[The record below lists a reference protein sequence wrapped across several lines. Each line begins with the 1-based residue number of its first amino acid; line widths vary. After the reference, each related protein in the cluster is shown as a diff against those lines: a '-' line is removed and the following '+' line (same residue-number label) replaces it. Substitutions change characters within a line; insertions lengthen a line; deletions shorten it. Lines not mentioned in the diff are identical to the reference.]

1 MFRLLTL
8 QEPAIPLR
16 AGLRNKPDKRMG
28 EKMEGLIFNLKQKKK
43 IKMSLCLI
51 PLFCFILSLSS
62 YASIK
67 VTETG
72 WSYKNGS
79 VVGSIS
85 WKGNFYVRS
94 YVNNGSI
101 HGFHLYTSSGR
112 ISASWTAYTMARTA
126 GYSDDELKR
135 SSHWVSTSNL
145 SKNGINASIAATFS
159 SFSALSAYQ
168 QATVYDGTFS
178 ITIPHG
184 TSADPEKFKTSAGK
198 AAYYTLKAGNGK
210 EPSVSGC
217 GGYLYEMVNH
227 VKYCNPSGTWYKN
240 ANQHYHYCT
249 TCGYSDDY
257 ANHTYTW
264 VTVGTKHYQRCSVC
278 GYDKSS
284 HTIQESVWGLDSN
297 ANKHR
302 TYCTYSGC
310 GAWIKSH
317 AITNGAYKYDAT
329 NHWRI
334 CGNGCGLTV
343 QGATA
348 HNNLSYTFK
357 EGQTHTK
364 KCGTCGYTVTE
375 SCTISNGQC
384 TKCKHMFTAKLVF
397 DNNGG
402 SGGPGTVEKQIGS
415 TYVPSPNPTREG
427 YELDAWGKKGTETN

>member
-1 MFRLLTL
+1 M
-8 QEPAIPLR
+8 
-16 AGLRNKPDKRMG
+16 K
-28 EKMEGLIFNLKQKKK
+28 GLIFKLKQKKK

-62 YASIK
+62 YAKIN
-67 VTETG
+67 VTTTA
-72 WSYKNGS
+72 WYYKNGS
-79 VVGSIS
+79 ICSSVTWTGDS
-85 WKGNFYVRS
+85 FYLRLYS
-94 YVNNGSI
+94 GGNNG
-101 HGFHLYTSSGR
+101 GFFVKACGNTLSYW
-112 ISASWTAYTMARTA
+112 SALTIAKRA
-126 GYSDDELKR
+126 GYSEAELK
-135 SSHWVSTSNL
+135 STSHWVSTSNL
-145 SKNGINASIAATFS
+145 SENGINCYVATTFS
-159 SFSALSAYQ
+159 KFTALNSYQ
-168 QATVYDGTFS
+168 QTTVYNGTFS
-178 ITIPHG
+178 ATIPHG
-184 TSADPEKFKTSAGK
+184 TSANPEKFKNSKGNTNYSSLSIGDNTSKVYG
-198 AAYYTLKAGNGK
+198 
-210 EPSVSGC
+210 SC
-217 GGYLYEMVNH
+217 GDAYEMVKH

-284 HTIQESVWGLDSN
+284 HTIQESAWGLDSN

-310 GAWIKSH
+310 GVWIKSH

-343 QGATA
+343 QSASA

-375 SCTISNGQC
+375 NCTISNGQC
-384 TKCKHMFTAKLVF
+384 TKCKHMFTAKLIF